1 MPRAQRMMV
10 AVVFLGVLVW
20 IGLTVATGVGVH
32 HRLPERGFR
41 VPDFALTD
49 LNGRTVTPSLLAG
62 RPWLLHFW
70 ASWCSSCL
78 AELPE
83 LVAFA
88 QAHPEVTILWVSVGE
103 QPLTVR
109 RSLDGTPL
117 RGLVGVD
124 PDQALASQFRV
135 RGLPATF
142 WIDARGVIREVMT
155 GPMTRAQMEALLP
168 RLDPNAF

>member
-1 MPRAQRMMV
+1 M
-10 AVVFLGVLVW
+10 
-20 IGLTVATGVGVH
+20 
-32 HRLPERGFR
+32 
-41 VPDFALTD
+41 
-49 LNGRTVTPSLLAG
+49 
-62 RPWLLHFW
+62 
-70 ASWCSSCL
+70 
-78 AELPE
+78 
-83 LVAFA
+83 VAFA

-103 QPLTVR
+103 QPQTVR

-142 WIDARGVIREVMT
+142 WIDARGVIREVVT